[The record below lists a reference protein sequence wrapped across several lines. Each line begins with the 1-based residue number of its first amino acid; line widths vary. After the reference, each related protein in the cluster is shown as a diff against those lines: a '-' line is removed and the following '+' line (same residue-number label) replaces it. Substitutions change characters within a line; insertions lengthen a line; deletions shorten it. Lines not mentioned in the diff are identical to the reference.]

1 MVHKRFSSPLHV
13 LGSFQLSLA
22 YVGFNNSVSFSVCA
36 VNVQK
41 NWDFNQISALYVGSQ
56 LRNFS
61 RLKLMKVI
69 YNKFISL
76 FFCFFLKD
84 VYISLYLLPSD
95 RLLSFLLSSLILMW
109 TLQLKLQIV
118 QKIQWENPTKQVAA
132 IWVAR
137 NTQTPDVF
145 SACKGEFVYIVDKI
159 VKLDSEFI

>member
-1 MVHKRFSSPLHV
+1 
-13 LGSFQLSLA
+13 
-22 YVGFNNSVSFSVCA
+22 
-36 VNVQK
+36 
-41 NWDFNQISALYVGSQ
+41 
-56 LRNFS
+56 
-61 RLKLMKVI
+61 
-69 YNKFISL
+69 
-76 FFCFFLKD
+76 
-84 VYISLYLLPSD
+84 
-95 RLLSFLLSSLILMW
+95 MW

>member
-69 YNKFISL
+69 YKKFISL

-84 VYISLYLLPSD
+84 VYLSVSFTIRSLT
-95 RLLSFLLSSLILMW
+95 FLSSFQPHLNVDFATEVTNCTKDTMRKSNKTGSCYLSG
-109 TLQLKLQIV
+109 
-118 QKIQWENPTKQVAA
+118 EEYSNP
-132 IWVAR
+132 R
-137 NTQTPDVF
+137 CF
-145 SACKGEFVYIVDKI
+145 LC
-159 VKLDSEFI
+159 L